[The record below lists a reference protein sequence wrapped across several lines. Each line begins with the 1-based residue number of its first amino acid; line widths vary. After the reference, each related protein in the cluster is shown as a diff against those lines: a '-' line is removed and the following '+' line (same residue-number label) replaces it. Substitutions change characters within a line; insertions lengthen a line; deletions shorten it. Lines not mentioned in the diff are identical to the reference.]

1 MMITMIREH
10 KGKLRCAAISREGD
24 MALTCG
30 QVSIIVMC
38 MIMIMIIMI
47 IMAMNIFRA
56 WQSHVVKSL

>member
-1 MMITMIREH
+1 MMMMMITMTREH
-10 KGKLRCAAISREGD
+10 KGKVRCAAISREGD

-38 MIMIMIIMI
+38 MIIMM

-56 WQSHVVKSL
+56 WHSHVVKSP